1 MGTPMKITREKSL
14 IGSIACHICNG
25 LGAESSAKFVHGL
38 FRSFPTKLGVTS
50 HELNT
55 PKIDQ
60 NGTLEELASE
70 ASEQVTTD
78 SPGEWFQRL
87 PLGMTPG
94 FSEN

>member
-1 MGTPMKITREKSL
+1 MSWT
-14 IGSIACHICNG
+14 HG
-25 LGAESSAKFVHGL
+25 LGAESSGQ
-38 FRSFPTKLGVTS
+38 REILGVFFNKTWGHKIDVS
-50 HELNT
+50 HT
-55 PKIDQ
+55 KMAPKIDHQ

-94 FSEN
+94 FLENWVDCE